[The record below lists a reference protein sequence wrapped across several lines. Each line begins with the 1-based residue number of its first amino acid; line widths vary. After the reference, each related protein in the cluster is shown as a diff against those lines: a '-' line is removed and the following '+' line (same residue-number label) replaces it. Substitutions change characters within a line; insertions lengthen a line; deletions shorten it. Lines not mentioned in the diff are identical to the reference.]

1 MPIGHAVWVSIQR
14 ALVLAPMSL
23 ELRPLVKRL
32 GARSSTANG
41 TAVYTARHGGIDV
54 VVSQIGVGP
63 SAARASTEQLLDR
76 LHVDHV
82 VVCGI
87 AGGIDPDSVIGGVVV
102 PDTVVDV
109 SSGRKYQT
117 SPLGTLQQSGTVG
130 TVDELITDPVRL
142 AGLVDEGVVALEME
156 SSGVGEVCDRRGV
169 PWSVVRVI
177 SDRPN
182 DGLADDAVME
192 ALRPDGSV
200 DVLAAL
206 RVMAVKPSRIPG
218 FLQLG
223 RDASMAARKAAATTL
238 AALR

>member
-1 MPIGHAVWVSIQR
+1 MT
-14 ALVLAPMSL
+14 L

-32 GARSSTANG
+32 GARSSKVEG
-41 TAVYTARHGGIDV
+41 TTVFTARHGEIEV
-54 VVSQIGVGP
+54 VVSRIGVGP
-63 SAARASTEQLLDR
+63 SAARAATERLLDG
-76 LHVDHV
+76 LQVDHV
-82 VVCGI
+82 VVNGI
-87 AGGIDPDSVIGGVVV
+87 AGGIDPDSVIGDVVV

-117 SPLGTLQQSGTVG
+117 SPLGTLLQSGTVG
-130 TVDELITDPVRL
+130 TVDELINDPGRL
-142 AGLVDEGVVALEME
+142 AGLVDDGIVALEME
-156 SSGVGEVCDRRGV
+156 SSGVGEVCGARGV

-182 DGLADDAVME
+182 DGLTDDAVMA

-206 RVMAVKPSRIPG
+206 RVMAVKPGRIPG
-218 FLQLG
+218 FIQLG
-223 RDASMAARKAAATTL
+223 RDASMAARKAAATTV

>member
-1 MPIGHAVWVSIQR
+1 VSIQR
-14 ALVLAPMSL
+14 ALVLAPMTL

-32 GARSSTANG
+32 GARSSKVEGITVFTAPLG
-41 TAVYTARHGGIDV
+41 DIEV
-54 VVSQIGVGP
+54 VVSRSGVGP
-63 SAARASTEQLLDR
+63 SAARAATERLLDR
-76 LHVDHV
+76 LQVDHV
-82 VVCGI
+82 VVSGI

-117 SPLGTLQQSGTVG
+117 SPLGALPQSGTVG
-130 TVDELITDPVRL
+130 TVDELINDPVRL
-142 AGLVDEGVVALEME
+142 AGLVDDGIVALEME
-156 SSGVGEVCDRRGV
+156 SSGVGEVCHARGV

-182 DGLADDAVME
+182 DGLTDDAVMA

-200 DVLAAL
+200 DVLAAV

-218 FLQLG
+218 FMQLG